1 MNIPNTLTLIRI
13 ALIPVFVV
21 VFYVPFGWSHWA
33 SALVFALAGLTDWLD
48 GYLARRLGQIS
59 MLGAFLDPLA
69 DKLMVAV
76 ALVLL
81 VQEEDPNKWLAIAA
95 AIIIGREIAISG
107 LREWMAVIGERTR
120 VRVAFVGKVKTTVQI
135 VAIIL
140 WLYWEDVTL
149 TIFGSEAVIPTR
161 PIAHVLLYVAALLTL
176 WSMFVYLR
184 AAWPA
189 LFAEAE
195 PESSGEEGKEIS
207 GGAT

>member
-1 MNIPNTLTLIRI
+1 M
-13 ALIPVFVV
+13 
-21 VFYVPFGWSHWA
+21 
-33 SALVFALAGLTDWLD
+33 
-48 GYLARRLGQIS
+48 
-59 MLGAFLDPLA
+59 
-69 DKLMVAV
+69 
-76 ALVLL
+76 LL

-195 PESSGEEGKEIS
+195 PEAAGEEGKEIS